1 MDLESYLRWVNKAR
15 PGRFVWMSSI
25 LGAPYNLLGKAIA
38 PPPADT
44 ADGPEVIIIP
54 QERKFAE
61 EERNAKP
68 R

>member
-15 PGRFVWMSSI
+15 PGRFVWSPRI
-25 LGAPYNLLGKAIA
+25 LGMLYGRHV
-38 PPPADT
+38 PPIDPSD
-44 ADGPEVIIIP
+44 DGPEVIIIP